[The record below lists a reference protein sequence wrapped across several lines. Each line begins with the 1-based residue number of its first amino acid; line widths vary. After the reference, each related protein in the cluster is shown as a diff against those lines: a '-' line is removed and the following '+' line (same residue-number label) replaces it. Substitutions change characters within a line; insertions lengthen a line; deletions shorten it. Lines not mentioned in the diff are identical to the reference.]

1 MRRDGHTRQPSQHA
15 IETPV
20 VMVPSKPPAPR
31 DGRWQVERIGTE
43 PITAADYTRAVA
55 ILAILINQWR
65 LEHEMQNGVR
75 KNAA

>member
-1 MRRDGHTRQPSQHA
+1 
-15 IETPV
+15 
-20 VMVPSKPPAPR
+20 MVPSKPPAPG
-31 DGRWQVERIGTE
+31 DGRWQVEHIDTE

-65 LEHEMQNGVR
+65 LEREMQNGSC